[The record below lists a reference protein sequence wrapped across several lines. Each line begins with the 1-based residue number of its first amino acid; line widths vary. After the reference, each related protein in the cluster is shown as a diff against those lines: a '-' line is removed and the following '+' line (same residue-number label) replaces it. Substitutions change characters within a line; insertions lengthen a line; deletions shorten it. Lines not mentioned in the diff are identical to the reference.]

1 MNKIKVEQMEGKN
14 GPVKNQFV
22 IWFDDGKA
30 FQSYHSIIAIK
41 YFDGRTVLD
50 ADKWDYS
57 VTTGK
62 YRNIFL
68 RENKSETEKK
78 IKLGVY
84 TLDNLN

>member
-1 MNKIKVEQMEGKN
+1 MNKIKVEQLRGNN

-22 IWFDDGKA
+22 IWFEDGKA
-30 FQSYHSIIAIK
+30 FQSYNSVIAIK

-50 ADKWDYS
+50 AAKWDYS

-68 RENKSETEKK
+68 NEDKKETERK
-78 IKLGVY
+78 IRAGVY
-84 TLDNLN
+84 TLEDLN